1 MTGMLADRA
10 RAEREA
16 RVKAVVGK
24 LAHKVPEL
32 ADLDE
37 ATLEKVAR
45 IALLDEV
52 KCKLRDA
59 ARLERIPY
67 AEERELFIARAS
79 RTGSE
84 RTRKLYAGALAR
96 LEAWCE
102 RQGLSPLE
110 LTPARADDW
119 IEAEKAEGRAPA
131 TVQLAISGAS
141 AFWTW
146 MERRH
151 PELRNPFRG
160 TRARPAKKPARKL
173 AVPSDAE
180 IEILESAAGPE
191 LRAAI
196 NVMARAGLRVGALPS
211 LSITGSRWTA
221 ATKGKDQAGK
231 VPDEVRAAILAAG
244 LPLRSPFKA
253 STAPSIAKAFEY
265 LARKVFQAGRIR
277 ARYSVHDLRHAFA
290 VRLYE
295 STHDVYQVEQAL
307 GHASVGVTETYL
319 RSLPFGGLKP
329 S

>member
-160 TRARPAKKPARKL
+160 TRARPAKKPAR
-173 AVPSDAE
+173 
-180 IEILESAAGPE
+180 
-191 LRAAI
+191 
-196 NVMARAGLRVGALPS
+196 
-211 LSITGSRWTA
+211 
-221 ATKGKDQAGK
+221 
-231 VPDEVRAAILAAG
+231 
-244 LPLRSPFKA
+244 A